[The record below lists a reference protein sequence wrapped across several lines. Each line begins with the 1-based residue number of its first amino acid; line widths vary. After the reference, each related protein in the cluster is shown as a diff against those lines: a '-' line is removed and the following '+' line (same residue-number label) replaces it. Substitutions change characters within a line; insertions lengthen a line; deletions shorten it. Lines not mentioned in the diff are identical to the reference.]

1 MMSKDNIFKSV
12 ILEETKGSNIII
24 ARAKIWL
31 PESESHQ
38 SAGIILPKECDASMS
53 KFIIGA
59 TGIIHKA
66 NSVCGGYGK

>member
-31 PESESHQ
+31 PESLQ